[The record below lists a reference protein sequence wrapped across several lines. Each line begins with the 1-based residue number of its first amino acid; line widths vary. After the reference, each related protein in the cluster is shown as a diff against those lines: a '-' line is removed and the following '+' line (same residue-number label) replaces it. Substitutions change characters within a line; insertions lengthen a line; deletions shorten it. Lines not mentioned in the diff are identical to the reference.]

1 MTSWRV
7 IGIVVLLAT
16 QMQAQAPV
24 RVVSGVVYDSVA
36 RAPLAGAVVQIA
48 LADSTM
54 KIFSGI
60 ADASGRFSIS
70 GLPAGRFAIGF
81 QHDALYALGLE
92 SPLRAFQLG
101 DSSLTVDLAIP
112 SGQRV
117 NAALCG
123 NVARD
128 AKDGMLTGYVV
139 DARNER
145 SLGGAVVLV
154 QWLELSLTKG
164 DYHTEPHRSTAPVD
178 AQGHYVACGL
188 ATEAPIG
195 VKVTMPGYR
204 AIDAQLSVP
213 VGGVARRDFRLADS
227 AAARG
232 TSTLVGRVVH
242 LDSSAVAA
250 GRAAIADLAL
260 EVPVRDGVFTMPDL
274 PAGTWE
280 VEVLAIGYEPQT
292 AIVDVA
298 ERTSTSSTIIISKR
312 ARLLDAIT
320 IIGKPTGDLKIMQ
333 DIVARNRTAFGSVFL
348 PGNNALRGALYPL
361 DVMRA
366 ARGFVYVSSDSVRAR
381 GCGDGATG
389 KRIAVYLDG
398 LRFKAGMEQIKN
410 AVPMRELLAIEAYA
424 DATSTPL
431 QWRDNDV
438 CAVIAVWTKR

>member
-1 MTSWRV
+1 
-7 IGIVVLLAT
+7 
-16 QMQAQAPV
+16 
-24 RVVSGVVYDSVA
+24 
-36 RAPLAGAVVQIA
+36 
-48 LADSTM
+48 
-54 KIFSGI
+54 
-60 ADASGRFSIS
+60 
-70 GLPAGRFAIGF
+70 
-81 QHDALYALGLE
+81 
-92 SPLRAFQLG
+92 
-101 DSSLTVDLAIP
+101 
-112 SGQRV
+112 
-117 NAALCG
+117 
-123 NVARD
+123 
-128 AKDGMLTGYVV
+128 
-139 DARNER
+139 
-145 SLGGAVVLV
+145 VLV
-154 QWLELSLTKG
+154 EWLELSLAKG

-188 ATEAPIG
+188 ATEAAVG

-227 AAARG
+227 AASRG

-242 LDSSAVAA
+242 ADSSPVAA

-260 EVPVRDGVFTMPDL
+260 EVPVRDGSFTMADL

-280 VEVLAIGYEPQT
+280 VEVLALGYEPQT
-292 AIVDVA
+292 AIVDVIDQS
-298 ERTSTSSTIIISKR
+298 STSSTITITKR

-333 DIVARNRTAFGSVFL
+333 DIVARNRTSFGTFFL

-366 ARGFVYVSSDSVRAR
+366 ARGFSYVSMDSVRAR
-381 GCGDGATG
+381 GCGDGATS

-410 AVPMRELLAIEAYA
+410 AVPMRELLAIETYP